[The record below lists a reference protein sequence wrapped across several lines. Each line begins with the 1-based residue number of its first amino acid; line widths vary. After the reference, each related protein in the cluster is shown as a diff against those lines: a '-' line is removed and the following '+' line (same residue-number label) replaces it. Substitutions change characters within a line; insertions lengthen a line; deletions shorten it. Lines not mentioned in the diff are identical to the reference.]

1 MLKWRT
7 GYELNNLGFHI
18 YREENGES
26 YRVTP
31 DMIMGSAWFMGKG
44 TPLNGGR
51 SYTWWDTSLSSE
63 SSSLSPV
70 RYWLEDIDLS
80 GKRTLYGPA
89 EVVQSVNDAQLL
101 ASRPSS
107 DYAKK
112 LDAKY
117 DEFWKI
123 EDLREKLRQ
132 VSPRFGSSTQLLT
145 KTTRVSPSSRTLVSE
160 PAVSEELTATEQK
173 KRQWSLAAGP
183 AVKLL
188 VKEEGWYRV
197 TQPELVAAGLDPKC
211 KPQYL
216 KLFVDGEQQ
225 AIQVTGSRDG
235 RFDPADAIEFYATGL
250 DTQFTDTRVYWLV
263 NASNTG
269 KRVKAVN
276 DPGVPTAST
285 SFLYTVERKDH
296 VWYFPALKNGEESNF
311 FGHEVWKNSGDRTDQ
326 ILTLSHLD
334 TDVTPNAI
342 LEVVLQGYTEV
353 PHLVKVLVNEN
364 EVGELAVDGQS
375 SITASYEIPQSW
387 LLEGD
392 NLVTFVPPD
401 DEMDVTL
408 IVSVKL
414 SYWHTFTA
422 DDDALKL
429 TATGGEEIS
438 IAGFTNTNI
447 RVVDITDPEDSRE
460 VIGTVEAKD
469 GGYSVTFAA
478 PGIGVRTLLAFTD
491 LRVKTPSQIVANHP
505 TEWHAKQE
513 GYNYVMIVHGDVAQ
527 DRKLYPLRRFRE
539 NHGFTVARVDVEDI
553 YDEFSY
559 GAKDTRA
566 LKDFLKRAMNQ
577 WVKKPR
583 YVLLVGDAT
592 FDPRDFMGT
601 GQPDFVPTK
610 IVQTNYLETAS
621 DDWFVDFDNDGL
633 PNIPI
638 GRLPARTPEELGTIV
653 SKIVAYEKSK
663 EEMSGA
669 LVVAGKTLYG
679 EEDYDFEGT
688 AQGIGTMLEGHM
700 TVSEILQDQMGD
712 AAAREALLAGVNQ
725 GPSIVNFV
733 GHGSTEI
740 WQSLLSSDD
749 APTLTNGSKLPF
761 FISMTCL
768 NGFFHDLY
776 TESLAEAL
784 MRAEQG
790 GAVAVWAS
798 SGLTFPDQQ
807 HLINEELIQLL
818 LSSGKITIGQAAARA
833 KAATSDEDV
842 RRTWILFGD
851 PATRLKY

>member
-1 MLKWRT
+1 
-7 GYELNNLGFHI
+7 
-18 YREENGES
+18 
-26 YRVTP
+26 
-31 DMIMGSAWFMGKG
+31 MIMGSMWLTGKG

-51 SYTWWDTSLSSE
+51 SYTWWDTSGLSTQ
-63 SSSLSPV
+63 SSSLSTV
-70 RYWLEDIDLS
+70 KYWLEDIDLS
-80 GKRTLYGPA
+80 GKRTLHGPV
-89 EVVQSVNDAQLL
+89 EVVQPANEAQLI
-101 ASRPSS
+101 ASKPSKEF
-107 DYAKK
+107 AKK

-117 DEFWKI
+117 EDFWKI
-123 EDLREKLRQ
+123 EDLREKLRD
-132 VSPRFGSSTQLLT
+132 VPLKIGGSARLLT
-145 KTTRVSPSSRTLVSE
+145 KTTKLSPSPRALVAK
-160 PAVSEELTATEQK
+160 PAVSEELTATERM
-173 KRQWSLAAGP
+173 KRQWSLAAKP

-197 TQPELVAAGLDPKC
+197 TQPELVVAGLDPNC

-225 AIQVTGSRDG
+225 AILVTGARDG

-263 NASNTG
+263 NTSSAG
-269 KRVKAVN
+269 KRVRAVN

-285 SFLYTVERKDH
+285 SYLHTVERKDR
-296 VWYFPALKNGEESNF
+296 VYYLADLLNGEEDNF
-311 FGHEVWKNSGDRTDQ
+311 FGLEIWNVSGPQTDQ

-342 LEVVLQGYTEV
+342 LEVTLQGYTLV
-353 PHLVKVLVNEN
+353 PHLVNILVNGN
-364 EVGELAVDGQS
+364 EVGEVAFDGWS
-375 SITASYEIPQSW
+375 KTTASFEIPQSW
-387 LLEGD
+387 LREDD

-401 DEMDVTL
+401 DETDVTL
-408 IVSVKL
+408 IVSIKL

-429 TATGGEEIS
+429 IATGGEEIS
-438 IAGFTNTNI
+438 ISGFTGSNI
-447 RVVDITDPEDSRE
+447 RVIDITDPENSRE
-460 VIGTVEAKD
+460 ALGTVVAKD
-469 GGYSVTFAA
+469 DGYSVTFSVTFNV
-478 PGIGVRTLLAFTD
+478 PGTGVKTLVAFTD
-491 LRVKTPSQIVANHP
+491 QRVKTPSQIVDNLP
-505 TEWHAKQE
+505 TEWHLKQE
-513 GYNYVMIVHGDVAQ
+513 GYNYVMIVHGDVAK
-527 DRKLYPLRRFRE
+527 DRKLYPLRRYRE
-539 NHGFTVARVDVEDI
+539 RHGFTVARVNVEDI
-553 YDEFSY
+553 YDEFSF

-592 FDPRDFMGT
+592 FDPRDFLGMG
-601 GQPDFVPTK
+601 QVDFVPTK
-610 IVQTNYLETAS
+610 IVQTTYLETAS

-638 GRLPARTPEELGTIV
+638 GRLPARTPDELGTIV
-653 SKIVAYEKSK
+653 SKIVTYEKS
-663 EEMSGA
+663 EEELSGA
-669 LVVAGKTLYG
+669 LVVAGKKLYG
-679 EEDYDFEGT
+679 ADDYDFET
-688 AQGIGTMLEGHM
+688 AVHEIGTMLEGNM
-700 TVSEILQDQMGD
+700 TVGEILQDQLGD
-712 AAAREALLAGVNQ
+712 GPARTALLDGVNQ
-725 GPSIVNFV
+725 GLSIVNFV
-733 GHGSTEI
+733 GHGSNEI

-749 APTLTNGSKLPF
+749 APALTNGSKLSF

-768 NGFFHDLY
+768 NGFFHDLW

-807 HLINEELIQLL
+807 HLINEELIRQL

-833 KAATSDEDV
+833 KAVTSDQDV